1 MKTSKIEFNPN
12 GVIPDNGNYFGMPV
26 EADDAA
32 LVLISAPWDATTA
45 RRNGSSYAPDA
56 IIEASRKID
65 FYEPSAPYSWRK
77 GIATLPIDYSIQ
89 DLSHRLRSDAQRVV
103 KVYEE
108 MGLEGLDNIIYS
120 RRLRHVNEGSLAVN
134 DNIYLQSQEWLSRG
148 KIVGLVGGDQSSA
161 FGLMRAVSEK
171 YDGVGI
177 LHIDSKSD
185 LKEAYQGFEHSHASV
200 MHNVLRDLVGVSRV
214 VAVGVREFS
223 PAEWERAES
232 DERIKFFTG
241 QYIWSSHFEGKIWS
255 KICEEIV
262 AELPAR
268 VYVSL
273 DIDGLT
279 IECAPH
285 NSTLIPGGLRFP
297 EVVYLLGRIVAAG
310 KVIVGF
316 DLTEVVPDMED
327 KTDAEIA
334 ARMLFKLCS
343 VALKNYDAEDVL

>member
-1 MKTSKIEFNPN
+1 MRKLTFSTVFPQIIGKFIA
-12 GVIPDNGNYFGMPV
+12 V
-26 EADDAA
+26 EAAFSRLNGDVER
-32 LVLISAPWDATTA
+32 LT
-45 RRNGSSYAPDA
+45 RN
-56 IIEASRKID
+56 
-65 FYEPSAPYSWRK
+65 
-77 GIATLPIDYSIQ
+77 
-89 DLSHRLRSDAQRVV
+89 
-103 KVYEE
+103 
-108 MGLEGLDNIIYS
+108 
-120 RRLRHVNEGSLAVN
+120 
-134 DNIYLQSQEWLSRG
+134 
-148 KIVGLVGGDQSSA
+148 
-161 FGLMRAVSEK
+161 EK
-171 YDGVGI
+171 
-177 LHIDSKSD
+177 
-185 LKEAYQGFEHSHASV
+185 
-200 MHNVLRDLVGVSRV
+200 
-214 VAVGVREFS
+214 
-223 PAEWERAES
+223 P

-310 KVIVGF
+310 KEIVGF